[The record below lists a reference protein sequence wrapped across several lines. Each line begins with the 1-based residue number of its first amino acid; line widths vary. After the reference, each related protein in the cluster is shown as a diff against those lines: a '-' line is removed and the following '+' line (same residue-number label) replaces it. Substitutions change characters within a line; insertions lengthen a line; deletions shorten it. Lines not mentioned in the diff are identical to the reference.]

1 MHQGEA
7 KMTSN
12 DGSESPNKDV
22 PAKTVL
28 NDSGA
33 EVGASEKKAEA
44 VRRDTGAIDADAAYD
59 RSS

>member
-1 MHQGEA
+1 
-7 KMTSN
+7 MTSN